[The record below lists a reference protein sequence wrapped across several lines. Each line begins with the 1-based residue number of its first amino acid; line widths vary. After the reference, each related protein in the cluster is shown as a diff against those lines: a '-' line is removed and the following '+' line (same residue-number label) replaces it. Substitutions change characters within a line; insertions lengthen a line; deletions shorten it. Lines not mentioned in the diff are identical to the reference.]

1 MIPIHEVSAAPHFPQ
16 AYKSAQLTVTRP
28 EAVISALMVA
38 AEGSNDVEITEH
50 DGEIYIAITA
60 TR

>member
-1 MIPIHEVSAAPHFPQ
+1 
-16 AYKSAQLTVTRP
+16 
-28 EAVISALMVA
+28 MVA
-38 AEGSNDVEITEH
+38 AEGSKDVEITEH

>member
-16 AYKSAQLTVTRP
+16 PLKSAKSTVTRP
-28 EAVISALMVA
+28 EAVISALTVA
-38 AEGSNDVEITEH
+38 AEGSKDVEITEYN
-50 DGEIYIAITA
+50 GEIYIAITA

>member
-16 AYKSAQLTVTRP
+16 AYKSTQSTVTRP

-38 AEGSNDVEITEH
+38 AEGSKDVKITEH